1 MNVPKQFGRFAT
13 VGFIATVT
21 TYAVLIFMVEK
32 LQIGAVSASFTGYL
46 VGGLVNYTLNYRFT
60 FRSSNRHQSALPR
73 FVIVLALGLLLNTA
87 IMFLAV
93 DIIQVHY
100 LFAQLIAVSIVL
112 VWSYASNKLWAF
124 SN

>member
-1 MNVPKQFGRFAT
+1 MNVPTQFGRFAT

-32 LQIGAVSASFTGYL
+32 LQIGAVPASFTGYL

-60 FRSSNRHQSALPR
+60 FRSSNRHQSVLPR

-112 VWSYASNKLWAF
+112 VWSYAANRLWAF